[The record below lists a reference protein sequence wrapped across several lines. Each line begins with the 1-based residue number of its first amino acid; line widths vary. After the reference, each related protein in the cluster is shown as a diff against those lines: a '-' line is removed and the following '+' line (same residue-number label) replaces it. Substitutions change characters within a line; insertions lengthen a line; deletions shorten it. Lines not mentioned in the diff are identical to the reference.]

1 MKLVKALVVTNKHKL
16 ELQDIDKPTVAPQK
30 VLIKVAYC
38 GICGSDLPRY
48 FEGGVHSFP
57 QVLGH
62 EFSGVVEEIGEKV
75 TNIKVGD
82 RVAVAPLVPCGTCE
96 NCQKGEPAMCT
107 NYSFIG
113 SREQGAMAEYVVVPE
128 KNCVKVP
135 DSLSLKEA
143 ALVEPLTV
151 AIHGIERINISAGAD
166 VLVLGAGTIGLLTV
180 LSLRAIGVGKITVVD
195 LNDKKLEVAKTIG
208 ADEVVNPTVQTLE
221 DYYKET
227 SLPEAVIETAGSS
240 VTQKQA
246 IEFVSKRGKVVYV
259 GTSTKDVVLDPET
272 FEKILRGELEVTGSW
287 MSYSAPFP
295 GYEWETGL
303 RYMSTKQVDVKP
315 LITGLYRLEDVAEP
329 FDKMVEANST
339 AIKLLYAIN
348 GEK

>member
-16 ELQDIDKPTVAPQK
+16 ELQEIDKPTAAPEK

-48 FEGGVHSFP
+48 FEGGVHAFP

-75 TNIKVGD
+75 THIKVGD

-113 SREQGAMAEYVVVPE
+113 SREQGAMAEYVAVPA

-195 LNDKKLEVAKTIG
+195 LNDKKLEVAKEIG
-208 ADEVVNPTVQTLE
+208 ADEVVNPMVQTLE
-221 DYYKET
+221 DYYKEN
-227 SLPEAVIETAGSS
+227 SSPEAVIETAGSS
-240 VTQKQA
+240 ITQKQA

-303 RYMSTKQVDVKP
+303 RYMSTGQVDVKP
-315 LITGLYRLEDVAEP
+315 LITGLYQLEDVAVP

-348 GEK
+348 